1 MKSSTIHVARSD
13 STSRHV
19 RAPPYAHEPVES
31 GAATDFQAS
40 MHLFETV
47 HGQYSGTE
55 RERERRANETIYF
68 AFKSDVAC
76 LPHGIS

>member
-55 RERERRANETIYF
+55 SETGASETIYF